1 MKEVIREGNAIYF
14 VMEYM
19 DANLYECMLSRP
31 SCFSEEQIRSIM
43 YQIFLGLAHL
53 HRHSLFHR
61 DIKPENILVKGN
73 EVKIGDFGLVREMDS
88 RPPYTEYISTRWYR
102 APEIL
107 LRSKHYSAAVDV

>member
-1 MKEVIREGNAIYF
+1 MIVVVGVI
-14 VMEYM
+14 
-19 DANLYECMLSRP
+19 SR
-31 SCFSEEQIRSIM
+31 

-88 RPPYTEYISTRWYR
+88 RPPYTEYISTRWLC
-102 APEIL
+102 ATTWDDSLGIVLP
-107 LRSKHYSAAVDV
+107 RSSCGRSTIVQRVDVWRRGASWRS